1 MNELYQKLDESKE
14 SYSPIVPILIDC
26 NCGRFF
32 NSNSPPNSTKLYFPI
47 SIDFNSSQF
56 NMWNEFNLFSF
67 GQKPFLYRVN
77 ELIPI
82 FNVFNLFNPSIL
94 NVLTKPKLL
103 SPISIDSTLINREKS
118 NVV

>member
-1 MNELYQKLDESKE
+1 M
-14 SYSPIVPILIDC
+14 DC

-32 NSNSPPNSTKLYFPI
+32 NSNSPPNSMKLCFPI

-56 NMWNEFNLFSF
+56 NMWNV
-67 GQKPFLYRVN
+67 LYTYSTNKTPDLNREY